1 MSGDEALIVQ
11 LTSVGFS
18 EGDARVLIG
27 MVLATYKLRS
37 VEAKVAEQ
45 RDRITAL
52 ESAVRIGILYVRDTA
67 ARTNDEGCWR
77 DLDSIQK
84 ALLGPDP
91 RALLGSTTTE
101 AEAAEARRAAELEH
115 YGESCP

>member
-1 MSGDEALIVQ
+1 MNRDDVEKINIELADAGWQDIGKVRIVAWCEELIDHD
-11 LTSVGFS
+11 L
-18 EGDARVLIG
+18 
-27 MVLATYKLRS
+27 
-37 VEAKVAEQ
+37 EQ

-67 ARTNDEGCWR
+67 ARTNAEGCWR

-91 RALLGSTTTE
+91 RALLESTTTE
-101 AEAAEARRAAELEH
+101 AT
-115 YGESCP
+115 P